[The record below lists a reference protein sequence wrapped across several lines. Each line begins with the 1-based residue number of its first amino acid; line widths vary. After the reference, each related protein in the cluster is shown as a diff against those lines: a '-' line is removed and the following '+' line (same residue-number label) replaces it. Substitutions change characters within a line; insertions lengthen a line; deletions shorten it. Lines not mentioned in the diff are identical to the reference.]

1 MITQVGIKVLRHVK
15 IWLMN
20 YVQVIEKRYFKYSG
34 INTLLASL
42 RSPLGDSG
50 IIENL
55 AGLLNEASGK
65 QLEFQIQALRVLGN
79 LCFDHGNLIY
89 ITIAI
94 VTN

>member
-1 MITQVGIKVLRHVK
+1 
-15 IWLMN
+15 
-20 YVQVIEKRYFKYSG
+20 
-34 INTLLASL
+34 LLASL

-79 LCFDHGNLIY
+79 LCFDNGNLIY
-89 ITIAI
+89 IFITIA
-94 VTN
+94 TNW